1 MQKIIPA
8 LTRLQAALDAL
19 ESKVVMSASAAAAL
33 QATAEQCVY
42 LRTEVSQL
50 KKSRKA
56 LETKQRRAAANVDK
70 ALAQIDSVLG
80 TAEPATK
87 PANKP
92 AGQD

>member
-19 ESKVVMSASAAAAL
+19 EKKVVMSASTAKKLHEA
-33 QATAEQCVY
+33 AEQCVY
-42 LRTEVSQL
+42 LRTEVSQM
-50 KKSRKA
+50 KKTRKA

-80 TAEPATK
+80 TEDAGKA
-87 PANKP
+87 
-92 AGQD
+92 AGQE